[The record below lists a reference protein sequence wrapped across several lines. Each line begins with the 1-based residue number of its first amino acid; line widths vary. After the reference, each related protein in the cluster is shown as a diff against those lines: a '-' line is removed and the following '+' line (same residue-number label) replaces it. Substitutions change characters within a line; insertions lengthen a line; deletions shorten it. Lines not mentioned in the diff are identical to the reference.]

1 MTGWPRSVEW
11 SEFRHVTSRPA
22 GEREDA
28 QINPVTE
35 GGEARTVQERGQW
48 KLAELEL
55 KVIVNSDDSW
65 VVQSKK
71 SDALK
76 AHEQGH
82 FDIHGLIAGRDMLEA
97 LKVLRDRSSNRLGR
111 AVGRAMERHRQ
122 RAQQMSDAY
131 DDDTEHGLNAVRQ
144 AAWETQIQNAIDNNS
159 SLRAP
164 N

>member
-1 MTGWPRSVEW
+1 
-11 SEFRHVTSRPA
+11 
-22 GEREDA
+22 
-28 QINPVTE
+28 
-35 GGEARTVQERGQW
+35 
-48 KLAELEL
+48 
-55 KVIVNSDDSW
+55 
-65 VVQSKK
+65 
-71 SDALK
+71 
-76 AHEQGH
+76 
-82 FDIHGLIAGRDMLEA
+82 LIAGRDMLEA